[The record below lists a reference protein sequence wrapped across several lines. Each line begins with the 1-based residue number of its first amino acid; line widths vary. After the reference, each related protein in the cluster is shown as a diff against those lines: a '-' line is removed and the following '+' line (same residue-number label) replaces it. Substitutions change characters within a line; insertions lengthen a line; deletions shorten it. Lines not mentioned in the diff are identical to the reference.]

1 MDFHSDHHSDGRR
14 TEETVG
20 LDIPP
25 GLPEHGVPG
34 GGERAEVRHRGAGH
48 ERARAAGR
56 QAQGLQQPAQG
67 DLFEKGRAGG
77 RAIEHGIL
85 VPGAGE
91 PVGGER
97 DGQGAAD
104 DESEEPRAGHAHGG
118 GRADFVEEPQGFG
131 RIVRPGRERQVKRAQ
146 PRDRLGRGQH
156 GPGLKTLEITDR
168 PLSGVVQ
175 EMFHGVG

>member
-1 MDFHSDHHSDGRR
+1 MHFRSDHHSDGWRA
-14 TEETVG
+14 EEAVG
-20 LDIPP
+20 FDIPS
-25 GLPEHGVPG
+25 GLPEHGVTG
-34 GGERAEVRHRGAGH
+34 GGERAEVRHRGAGY

-67 DLFEKGRAGG
+67 DLFEEGRAGG
-77 RAIEHGIL
+77 CAIEHGIL

-118 GRADFVEEPQGFG
+118 GRADFVEETQGFSRVASLG
-131 RIVRPGRERQVKRAQ
+131 RPRQVKRAQ
-146 PRDRLGRGQH
+146 PRDRPGRGH
-156 GPGLKTLEITDR
+156 HRPGLKTLEITDR
-168 PLSGVVQ
+168 PLSGIVQ
-175 EMFHGVG
+175 EVFHGVG